1 MNARSLRVLAGL
13 ITGLF
18 FRGTLQAAAS
28 QQSDLNA
35 SAVRGSVV
43 ELAERLAE
51 IRAPQPLAANA
62 VQPFNPVAFGETNDQ
77 TGVGSGKPGA
87 NMLKPGAKIPDR
99 DHLIAIAAKI
109 VPKGTIFVGKDPVL
123 VIAGKFY
130 KVGTTFTVTS
140 DGADHIVE
148 LTAINHTTF
157 TLRLNDEEITRPI
170 KSTKTSP

>member
-1 MNARSLRVLAGL
+1 MNALVLRLLAAVIVG
-13 ITGLF
+13 F
-18 FRGTLQAAAS
+18 FLVGTLHAAAS

-35 SAVRGSVV
+35 SATRSSVV

-51 IRAPQPLAANA
+51 IRPPQPLAANV

-77 TGVGSGKPGA
+77 NGVGSGKPGA

-109 VPKGTIFVGKDPVL
+109 APNGTIFVGKAPVL

-130 KVGTTFTVTS
+130 KVGTKFTVTS
-140 DGADHIVE
+140 GGADRIVE
-148 LTAINHTTF
+148 LTAINHTSF

>member
-1 MNARSLRVLAGL
+1 
-13 ITGLF
+13 
-18 FRGTLQAAAS
+18 
-28 QQSDLNA
+28 
-35 SAVRGSVV
+35 
-43 ELAERLAE
+43 
-51 IRAPQPLAANA
+51 
-62 VQPFNPVAFGETNDQ
+62 
-77 TGVGSGKPGA
+77 
-87 NMLKPGAKIPDR
+87 MLKPGVKIPDR

-109 VPKGTIFVGKDPVL
+109 VPKGTIFVGKNPVL

-140 DGADHIVE
+140 DGTDHIVE